1 MGQSNE
7 VHTTPL
13 LGMVAYADG
22 SFRMRKAGWGVHGY
36 IYVQGSTLDV
46 ETLFEQAKADGY
58 KGNLR
63 SWVTL
68 HTGGEKQL
76 PTEKGYQEIDAADSV
91 ELVKYFDSYGTQKA
105 DRWVSNNTA
114 ELKAVIEAFRLATEQ
129 GVQRLLVYTD
139 SQYVQQNFYQK
150 LDGWFANKYVKADG
164 EPVKNATFWEALRK
178 AKIAWLEAGNGL
190 DIVWVKGHNGDRGN
204 EAADTNALLSTV
216 FPTDPKF
223 AEYEHVVYPAKLP
236 DVNPLF
242 LRSRLLFDAYEEPE
256 LGGNYYCMYSL
267 GRAHNYGHKQH
278 DSTLEKI
285 AKTDIILGRRLSE
298 ACYTVVKLPEKDA
311 YLEGIK
317 ANHRREHP
325 VSYSQPAIVRLD
337 NVFTPQVRKRYAEI
351 GDVSLAN
358 IKSIHATVRQDFVP
372 ISKTLNPPRQTYEAI
387 SLFTV
392 LKQQLDEYLQGS
404 LGKSVQVIDITDQLY
419 ETVQEGKKKPV
430 TRLLP
435 SITQNTPYLTFP
447 CVISGRTV
455 SLRVVLGLDI
465 PVRNS
470 LAKLAEHKP
479 KVSILVVAN
488 GPLSYSFNTIL
499 DTELGQQIYSCP
511 YTQFVLP
518 KNERQSDETS
528 ST

>member
-7 VHTTPL
+7 HTSQS

-36 IYVQGSTLDV
+36 IYVQGTTLDV
-46 ETLFEQAKADGY
+46 ESLFEQAKADGF

-63 SWVTL
+63 SWVSL

-76 PTEKGYQEIDAADSV
+76 PTEKGYQEIEPEASLAV
-91 ELVKYFDSYGTQKA
+91 IKYFDSYGTQKE
-105 DRWVSNNTA
+105 RHVSNNTA
-114 ELKAVIEAFRLATEQ
+114 ELLAVIETFRLATEQ
-129 GVQRLLVYTD
+129 GVDRLLVYTD

-150 LDGWFANKYVKADG
+150 LDAWHASGYTKADG
-164 EPVKNATFWEALRK
+164 EPVKNAELWEALRK
-178 AKIAWLEAGNGL
+178 AKNTWLEAGKSL
-190 DIVWVKGHNGDRGN
+190 DITWVKGHNGNRGN
-204 EAADTNALLSTV
+204 ENADANALLATV
-216 FPTDPKF
+216 FPTSPKY
-223 AEYEHVVYPAKLP
+223 AEYTQVVNPSKLP
-236 DVNPLF
+236 EVNPLL
-242 LRSRLLFDAYEEPE
+242 LRSRLLFDALEEPK
-256 LGGNYYCMYSL
+256 LDGNYYCMYSL

-298 ACYTVVKLPEKDA
+298 ACYTVVKLPEKDL
-311 YLEGIK
+311 YLEALK
-317 ANHRREHP
+317 DNHRREHP
-325 VSYSQPAIVRLD
+325 VQYSQPAIIRLD
-337 NVFTPQVRKRYAEI
+337 NVFTPAVRKRYAEI

-358 IKSIHATVRQDFVP
+358 IKSIAATVREDFVP

-387 SLFTV
+387 SLFSV
-392 LKQQLDEYLQGS
+392 LKQQLDDYLQGT
-404 LGKSVQVIDITDQLY
+404 LGKAVQVIDITDQLY

-430 TRLLP
+430 TRLLNT
-435 SITQNTPYLTFP
+435 ITQNTPYLSFP
-447 CVISGRTV
+447 CTISGKEI

-499 DTELGQQIYSCP
+499 DTEIGQQIYSCP

-518 KNERQSDETS
+518 KK
-528 ST
+528 